1 MHSVSMNKISLEM
14 KENFLIIHRGS
25 YLRDDL
31 SNQILMIKDLECF
44 KMELDKFMEKVIC
57 QFRLIFEL

>member
-31 SNQILMIKDLECF
+31 SNQILMIKELECF
-44 KMELDKFMEKVIC
+44 KMELDKFMEEVIC

>member
-44 KMELDKFMEKVIC
+44 KMELDTFMEEVIC
-57 QFRLIFEL
+57 HLRLIFEL